1 MSSPGR
7 APAATEASDA
17 ELLDGLRAHSAAAF
31 EVLMRRYNRR
41 LYRVARSL
49 LRDAAEAEDAVQEAY
64 LAAFRAT
71 AGFRGESSLATWL
84 TRIVTNECMGRLRRH
99 ARRDNIVP
107 IVPLAGLPTEEG
119 EAMPDEAPAS
129 HAEPPD
135 RLLWRAEMRALLEHR
150 IDQLPG
156 PFRLVFVL
164 RAVEELSVE
173 ETAQCLGI
181 PEATVRSRHFRAR
194 SLLRESIAQDLDMA
208 EGEVFDFDGARC
220 DRIVANVL
228 QAALGPAASGG
239 MEDDRGG

>member
-1 MSSPGR
+1 MSPLGQ
-7 APAATEASDA
+7 AAGDQSDA
-17 ELLDGLRAHSAAAF
+17 ELLEGLRVGDPAAF
-31 EVLMRRYNRR
+31 EVLMRRHNRR
-41 LYRVARSL
+41 LYRVARAL

-64 LAAFRAT
+64 LAAFRA
-71 AGFRGESSLATWL
+71 AARFRGESSLATWL

-107 IVPLAGLPTEEG
+107 MVPLAGLPAQEG
-119 EAMPDEAPAS
+119 EAMPDAAPAS

-135 RLLWRAEMRALLEHR
+135 RLLWRAEMRALLERR

-156 PFRLVFVL
+156 PFRIVFVL

-194 SLLRESIAQDLDMA
+194 SLLRESITQDLDVA
-208 EGEVFDFDGARC
+208 EGEVFDFDGERC
-220 DRIVANVL
+220 DRIVAGVL
-228 QAALGPAASGG
+228 RAALGLGASGG
-239 MEDDRGG
+239 VEDERGG

>member
-1 MSSPGR
+1 MSPLVQ
-7 APAATEASDA
+7 AARDRSDA
-17 ELLDGLRAHSAAAF
+17 ELLEGLRAGDPAAF
-31 EVLMRRYNRR
+31 EVLMRRHNRR
-41 LYRVARSL
+41 LYRVARAL

-64 LAAFRAT
+64 LAAFRA
-71 AGFRGESSLATWL
+71 AARFRGESSLATWL

-107 IVPLAGLPTEEG
+107 MVPLAGLPAQEG
-119 EAMPDEAPAS
+119 EAMPDGVPAS

-135 RLLWRAEMRALLEHR
+135 RLLWRAEMRALLERR

-156 PFRLVFVL
+156 PFRIVFVL

-194 SLLRESIAQDLDMA
+194 SLLRESITQDFDIA
-208 EGEVFDFDGARC
+208 EGEVFDFDGERC
-220 DRIVANVL
+220 DRIVAGVL
-228 QAALGPAASGG
+228 RAVLGPLASGG
-239 MEDDRGG
+239 MEDERGG